1 MSYTGSKN
9 VIFGSSVAHCVYS
22 LLLISRAC
30 LIDVASHQ
38 KTTKKEEKS
47 HLSMR
52 NSRVSNYTTITNV
65 FTNLLSVPDI
75 CSFKST
81 IDFFD
86 WECNLWCHLLRIVS
100 CHVLPCLNF
109 WWFYGV
115 GGIASIQG
123 PTLVSNI
130 FCSGSDGSVKAVTA
144 KWSINIYYVFW
155 SFYISKYK
163 RENLFLYYLWIYEYS
178 LPCTYI

>member
-1 MSYTGSKN
+1 MYLQGFKYVSKAAYTE
-9 VIFGSSVAHCVYS
+9 FLSSLS
-22 LLLISRAC
+22 L
-30 LIDVASHQ
+30 
-38 KTTKKEEKS
+38 
-47 HLSMR
+47 
-52 NSRVSNYTTITNV
+52 YTTVTNV
-65 FTNLLSVPDI
+65 FTNLLSVTDI
-75 CSFKST
+75 CSFNST

-130 FCSGSDGSVKAVTA
+130 FCSDSDGSVIKQWQQRAFIQCIL
-144 KWSINIYYVFW
+144 KVFTVKI
-155 SFYISKYK
+155 SQKIKICLQIFYERKQ
-163 RENLFLYYLWIYEYS
+163 L
-178 LPCTYI
+178 